1 MITLDPEGDI
11 KYQISF
17 AVGAWKK
24 KKDGIIKVEL
34 YLMNEWKGE
43 MQWRKRKVKT
53 VLSICLESGWS
64 AVLDQ
69 ISLISLS
76 SLVPLSHSASS
87 LCEHDHNN

>member
-43 MQWRKRKVKT
+43 MQW
-53 VLSICLESGWS
+53 
-64 AVLDQ
+64 
-69 ISLISLS
+69 SLISLS

-87 LCEHDHNN
+87 LCDHDHNN